1 MYIKSMYISS
11 VLLQEAIREAHPLK
25 ESKPRKNGTQEKK
38 TQLMRVLKGF
48 PRMKARRSPRG

>member
-11 VLLQEAIREAHPLK
+11 VLLREAHPLK